1 MSYNAYFYRTKSSV
15 MDTADGYPF
24 EALSGES
31 LIFLTAL
38 YNGFGCWLEVL
49 RSWLSEIVMQ
59 KGDCQ
64 MQNTCKSRWSPC
76 C

>member
-38 YNGFGCWLEVL
+38 TMALDAGL
-49 RSWLSEIVMQ
+49 RS
-59 KGDCQ
+59 
-64 MQNTCKSRWSPC
+64 
-76 C
+76 